1 MIPIEDIAG
10 YLVKGLLIILS
21 GFSGFLWWLVKADK
35 KKLEDHD
42 KDIAVLKSMAVS
54 EDKVREIVTEAMDPF
69 REDLKEIK
77 DLVRENSI
85 TVKHLE
91 ISLAQ
96 QAAYQQA
103 YKELKAKQDQ

>member
-1 MIPIEDIAG
+1 M
-10 YLVKGLLIILS
+10 LS
-21 GFSGFLWWLVKADK
+21 GFSGFLWWVIRTDK

-42 KDIAVLKSMAVS
+42 KDIAVLKSMAVD

-69 REDLKEIK
+69 REDLREIK

-96 QAAYQQA
+96 QAAYHQA
-103 YKELKAKQDQ
+103 YKELKSSKNND